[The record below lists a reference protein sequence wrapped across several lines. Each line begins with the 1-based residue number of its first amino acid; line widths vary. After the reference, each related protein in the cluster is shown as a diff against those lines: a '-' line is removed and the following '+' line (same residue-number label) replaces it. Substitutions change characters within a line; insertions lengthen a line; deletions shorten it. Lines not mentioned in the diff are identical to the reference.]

1 MLDLKFIRE
10 NLKIVKKAIK
20 DKHEKVN
27 LNRLIALD
35 EERRELVVKV
45 DRLKH
50 TRNVVSKEIGRLKSK
65 GEDMSQKVAE
75 MRKLGGEI
83 EELDNKIRGLEK
95 KVYDILTMVPNIPH
109 DSVPTG
115 TEKKNIIVSEWGSER
130 SFDFE
135 PLPHWEL
142 GSALDILDFA
152 AGSKISGSNFP
163 IYKGAGAG
171 IERALINFMLDAHIK
186 NGYKEIFP
194 PFLVNRDS
202 MFGTG
207 QLPKLEEDMYIC
219 EVDDLFLNP
228 TAEVPLINI
237 HRNEILKGENLPI
250 KYVGYTACFR
260 REAGSYGKETRG
272 LLRVHQFN
280 KVELIKFTTPE
291 TSYEELETL
300 LSDATRIL
308 QQLEIPY
315 RVSLLA
321 SGEISFASAK
331 TYDIEVWAPGVKKW
345 LEVSSVSNCTDFQA
359 RRAGIRF
366 RRKKGEKAE
375 FVHILNGSGVA
386 TPRTLTAILEH
397 YQNRDGSITI
407 PKVLRPYMNGAA
419 KIKH

>member
-115 TEKKNIIVSEWGSER
+115 TEKKNIIVSERGSER

-321 SGEISFASAK
+321 SREISFASAK
-331 TYDIEVWAPGVKKW
+331 TYDIEVWASGVKKW